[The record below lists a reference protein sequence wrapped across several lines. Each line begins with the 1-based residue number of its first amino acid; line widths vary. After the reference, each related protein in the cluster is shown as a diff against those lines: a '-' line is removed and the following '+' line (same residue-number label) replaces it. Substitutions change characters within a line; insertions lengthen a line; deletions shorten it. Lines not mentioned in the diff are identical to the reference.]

1 MSGTYRSV
9 LEGEPDIAEREVL
22 RTPRRHR
29 NQGAL
34 QRALRQE
41 RVARR
46 RNFLGWLLTV
56 LLAAGAGGAIV
67 FWVAE
72 RAAPHHPKPLALPP
86 AHSSS
91 TAAPPAVEDDPVP
104 AGVIQG
110 LPAR

>member
-1 MSGTYRSV
+1 MRDTHRSR
-9 LEGEPDIAEREVL
+9 LEDKEDALGHEVL
-22 RTPRRHR
+22 RTPRLHR

-56 LLAAGAGGAIV
+56 LLAIGAGGALV
-67 FWVAE
+67 FWIAE
-72 RAAPHHPKPLALPP
+72 LAVSDHSRPSPSAAPALP
-86 AHSSS
+86 
-91 TAAPPAVEDDPVP
+91 AATSDEPLP
-104 AGVIQG
+104 AGVVQRG